1 MEMKA
6 YRQMALLSSAFAFG
20 WSKWNMQCGSE
31 KVIFKVEYAKT
42 HNTALSSKR
51 KGAQKLKEYRLL
63 SPLEKGGRGIT
74 LKMQF

>member
-42 HNTALSSKR
+42 HNTTLSSKR
-51 KGAQKLKEYRLL
+51 KGTQKNIDCFLLLK
-63 SPLEKGGRGIT
+63 RG
-74 LKMQF
+74 LGE